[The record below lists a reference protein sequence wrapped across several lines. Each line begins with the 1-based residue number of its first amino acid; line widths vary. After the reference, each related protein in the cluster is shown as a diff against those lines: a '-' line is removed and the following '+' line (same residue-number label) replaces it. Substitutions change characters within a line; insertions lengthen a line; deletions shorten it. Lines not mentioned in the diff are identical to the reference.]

1 MSLLVIVWLGGWM
14 VRSRVQTLAS
24 PLSSATLGKLFTRA
38 YVIKQYN
45 LVPVSLAAGK
55 VTVGL
60 ASHWPCVRD
69 ISGSPP
75 TGSRPRRGRWAP
87 AYALLVECGELY
99 LYLTLVILRREYK
112 KDSSQKWCT
121 VCWELKPSQSF
132 IWQFHYV
139 LASSGTMLENGTI
152 FAGRLSQYHW
162 WPMWTVGWKREERG
176 KGKQI
181 V

>member
-1 MSLLVIVWLGGWM
+1 M

-75 TGSRPRRGRWAP
+75 TGSRPRRGR
-87 AYALLVECGELY
+87 
-99 LYLTLVILRREYK
+99 
-112 KDSSQKWCT
+112 
-121 VCWELKPSQSF
+121 
-132 IWQFHYV
+132 
-139 LASSGTMLENGTI
+139 
-152 FAGRLSQYHW
+152 
-162 WPMWTVGWKREERG
+162 
-176 KGKQI
+176 
-181 V
+181 